1 MKKNLEEMS
10 VSEIIEA
17 CGVSPAPAGQIYV
30 ARVPAEI
37 SRAAA
42 QAFFKARKPEIVA
55 ELQARREAERAA
67 LQERQS
73 KIDAIEGLV
82 EIQEAQEKMNQWH
95 RRFNASFSGPNACG
109 GFGVGPRP
117 NVDIDALKAKYPRA
131 AAYLKAREWGCA
143 AHYVK
148 AKAGRDAEERIINGE
163 DHATVIAEME
173 KSRDAYCDGKAWD

>member
-73 KIDAIEGLV
+73 KIDA
-82 EIQEAQEKMNQWH
+82 
-95 RRFNASFSGPNACG
+95 
-109 GFGVGPRP
+109 
-117 NVDIDALKAKYPRA
+117 LKAKYPRA

-173 KSRDAYCDGKAWD
+173 KSWDAYCDGTAWD

>member
-73 KIDAIEGLV
+73 KIY
-82 EIQEAQEKMNQWH
+82 
-95 RRFNASFSGPNACG
+95 
-109 GFGVGPRP
+109 
-117 NVDIDALKAKYPRA
+117 ALQAKYPRA

-173 KSRDAYCDGKAWD
+173 KSWDAYCDGKAWD

>member
-82 EIQEAQEKMNQWH
+82 EIQISTAILIQWVSGL
-95 RRFNASFSGPNACG
+95 RCFSF
-109 GFGVGPRP
+109 
-117 NVDIDALKAKYPRA
+117 
-131 AAYLKAREWGCA
+131 AR
-143 AHYVK
+143 K
-148 AKAGRDAEERIINGE
+148 P
-163 DHATVIAEME
+163 
-173 KSRDAYCDGKAWD
+173 

>member
-1 MKKNLEEMS
+1 MEKNLEEMS
-10 VSEIIEA
+10 VVEIIEA
-17 CGVSPAPAGQIYV
+17 CGISLAPAGQIYV

-42 QAFFKARKPEIVA
+42 QAFFKARKPEIVK

-67 LQERQS
+67 WEGQQA
-73 KIDAIEGLV
+73 KIDAIEGLA
-82 EIQEAQEKMNQWH
+82 EIREAREKMNQWH
-95 RRFNASFSGPNACG
+95 RRFNSSFSGPNACG

-143 AHYVK
+143 SHYVK
-148 AKAGRDAEERIINGE
+148 SKAGRDAEERIINGD
-163 DHATVIAEME
+163 DHVTVIAEME
-173 KSRDAYCDGKAWD
+173 KSWNAYCDGKAWD